1 MKQPRMIVMCTDEK
15 ITLQLI
21 DLLSKATPKQAG
33 GCMIATDS
41 IHPEQPTNYGVRISD
56 WYNWEDSDQ

>member
-1 MKQPRMIVMCTDEK
+1 MKQPRMIVICTDEA
-15 ITLQLI
+15 ITLQLM
-21 DLLSKATPKQAG
+21 DLLNKATPKQAG
-33 GCMIATDS
+33 GCRMIIDS